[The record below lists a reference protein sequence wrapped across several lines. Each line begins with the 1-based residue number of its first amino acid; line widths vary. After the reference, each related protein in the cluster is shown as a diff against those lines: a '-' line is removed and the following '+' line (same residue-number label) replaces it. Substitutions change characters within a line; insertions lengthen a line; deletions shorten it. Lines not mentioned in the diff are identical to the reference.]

1 MGIRGPKS
9 WFGEEILFLNER
21 QAFPYKV
28 VTRTPVKLLR
38 ILKISMIR
46 RLDPDYLQRLIIN
59 SKDRWDHNKKR
70 ESSIDNARQRIG

>member
-28 VTRTPVKLLR
+28 VSRTPVKVLR
-38 ILKISMIR
+38 ILK
-46 RLDPDYLQRLIIN
+46 
-59 SKDRWDHNKKR
+59 
-70 ESSIDNARQRIG
+70 